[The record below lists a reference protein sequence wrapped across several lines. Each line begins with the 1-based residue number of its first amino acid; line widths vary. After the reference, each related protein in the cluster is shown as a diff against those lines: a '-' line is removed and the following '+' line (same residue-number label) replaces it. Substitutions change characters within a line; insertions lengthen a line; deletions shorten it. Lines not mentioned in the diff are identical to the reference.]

1 MMDYHHNSL
10 CADRS
15 RISSMLTFMTSPMAL
30 QERIRVVL
38 LACGSFNPITNMHL
52 RMFELARDHLEDTG
66 RYRVVKGIISPV
78 GDAYKK
84 KGLIEACHRVEM
96 AKLATENSSWIS
108 VDDWESQQ
116 AEWVE
121 TAKVIRHHHAELSSA
136 VESLDEVDTVKFP
149 KKRRVEENEESS
161 SDHNRSETL
170 QLKLLCGADVLE
182 SFSIPNL
189 WKKEDIAEIVGRF
202 GLVCIT
208 RSGCDAERFVYQ
220 SDMLHKYRK
229 NIHIVR
235 EWVTNE
241 ISATHVRRAV
251 CRGQSVRYLLPEP
264 VVRYIQDQHLYSAES
279 EQKNADVVL
288 APLQRYNRAAE

>member
-1 MMDYHHNSL
+1 
-10 CADRS
+10 
-15 RISSMLTFMTSPMAL
+15 MAL
-30 QERIRVVL
+30 QEKIRVVL

-96 AKLATENSSWIS
+96 ARLATESSSWIT

-116 AEWVE
+116 VDWVE
-121 TAKVIRHHHAELSSA
+121 TAKVIRHHHAVSSA
-136 VESLDEVDTVKFP
+136 EVNYDEVDTVKFT
-149 KKRRVEENEESS
+149 KKRRLEETKGSS
-161 SDHNRSETL
+161 SDHNRLETF

-182 SFSIPNL
+182 SFSTPNL

-208 RSGCDAERFVYQ
+208 RSGCDAEKFVYQ
-220 SDMLHKYRK
+220 SDVLHKYRK
-229 NIHIVR
+229 NIHIVK

-241 ISATHVRRAV
+241 ISATHVRRAI

-264 VVRYIQDQHLYSAES
+264 VVHYIQDQHLYSAET
-279 EQKNADVVL
+279 EQKNADVIL
-288 APLQRYNRAAE
+288 APLQRYGSATE

>member
-1 MMDYHHNSL
+1 
-10 CADRS
+10 
-15 RISSMLTFMTSPMAL
+15 MAL
-30 QERIRVVL
+30 QEKIRVVL

-78 GDAYKK
+78 GDAYNK

-96 AKLATENSSWIS
+96 GRLATESSSWIT

-116 AEWVE
+116 VDWVE
-121 TAKVIRHHHAELSSA
+121 TAKVIRHHHAVLSSA
-136 VESLDEVDTVKFP
+136 KVNCDEADTVKFT
-149 KKRRVEENEESS
+149 KKRRLEETEESS
-161 SDHNRSETL
+161 SDHNRLGTL

-182 SFSIPNL
+182 SFSTPSL

-208 RSGCDAERFVYQ
+208 RTGCDAEKFVYQ
-220 SDMLHKYRK
+220 SDVLHKHRK

-241 ISATHVRRAV
+241 ISATHVRRAI

-264 VVRYIQDQHLYSAES
+264 VVHYIQDQHLYSAES
-279 EQKNADVVL
+279 EQKNAGVIL
-288 APLQRYNRAAE
+288 APLQRYGSATE

>member
-1 MMDYHHNSL
+1 K
-10 CADRS
+10 
-15 RISSMLTFMTSPMAL
+15 
-30 QERIRVVL
+30 IRVVL

-52 RMFELARDHLEDTG
+52 RMFELARDHLEETG
-66 RYRVVKGIISPV
+66 RYSVVKGIISPV

-84 KGLIEACHRVEM
+84 KGLIEACHRVKM
-96 AKLATENSSWIS
+96 ARLATESSSWIS
-108 VDDWESQQ
+108 VDDWECQQ

-121 TAKVIRHHHAELSSA
+121 TAKVIRLS
-136 VESLDEVDTVKFP
+136 
-149 KKRRVEENEESS
+149 KKRRLEKRKESS
-161 SDHNRSETL
+161 SAHNRSVTWSKSILSKPALMLCRSMSPFFDCFHKNLGGPPQVFGDFFFGISPANSIKPLPHEGIFHCYSTESF

-189 WKKEDIAEIVGRF
+189 WKKEDIEEIVGRF

-208 RSGCDAERFVYQ
+208 RNGCDAEKFVYE
-220 SDMLHKYRK
+220 SDVLHEHRK

-251 CRGQSVRYLLPEP
+251 RRGQSVRYLLPEP
-264 VVRYIQDQHLYSAES
+264 VVQYIKDQHLY
-279 EQKNADVVL
+279 
-288 APLQRYNRAAE
+288 

>member
-1 MMDYHHNSL
+1 
-10 CADRS
+10 
-15 RISSMLTFMTSPMAL
+15 MAL
-30 QERIRVVL
+30 QEKIRVVL

-84 KGLIEACHRVEM
+84 KGLIEARHRIEM
-96 AKLATENSSWIS
+96 ARLATEASSWIS

-136 VESLDEVDTVKFP
+136 EDNHDKLDTVKFT
-149 KKRRVEENEESS
+149 KKRRLNEESS
-161 SDHNRSETL
+161 SHHNRSETL

-182 SFSIPNL
+182 SFSTPNL
-189 WKKEDIAEIVGRF
+189 WKKEDIAEIVGRY

-208 RSGCDAERFVYQ
+208 RSGCDAEKFVYQ
-220 SDMLHKYRK
+220 SDVLHEHRK

-251 CRGQSVRYLLPEP
+251 RRGQSVRYLLPEL
-264 VVRYIQDQHLYSAES
+264 VVHYIQDHYLYSAET
-279 EQKNADVVL
+279 EQKNAEVIL
-288 APLQRYNRAAE
+288 APLQRYGSTNE